1 MNERKTMKKLI
12 SVAAVLAA
20 VGMVAG
26 CFTSATAYTETKHA
40 DGSVTV
46 SRVNVIGTGDK
57 ASEIA
62 AEGLFADGTADDLGA
77 GVKTASASQTS
88 TGIDGT
94 LAGLGTVLQGM
105 AQFMAAAHVAG
116 NGTQSASVA
125 PEAGG
130 AKSISAIVRG
140 PSGVRSAVSGV
151 GGATVAIIGNRETC
165 AYCRTLWAGI
175 DAAALSDAVC
185 GAAVIDAD
193 ATANPEE
200 YQARRPSGAFAY
212 PLIRVYGADGKLAG
226 EFSGRGLTQAAII
239 AKVKTLT
246 GCK

>member
-1 MNERKTMKKLI
+1 MKRVMMM
-12 SVAAVLAA
+12 VAAVSAC
-20 VGMVAG
+20 GMLAG
-26 CFTSATAYTETKHA
+26 CFTSATAYTETTHA

-46 SRVNVIGTGDK
+46 SKVKVVGTGDK

-62 AEGLFADGTADDLGA
+62 AEGLFADGTASDLGA

-105 AQFMAAAHVAG
+105 AQFMAAAQGAVIAG

-130 AKSISAIVRG
+130 AQSISEIVRG
-140 PSGVRSAVSGV
+140 PSVDRSAVSGV
-151 GGATVAIIGNRETC
+151 GGATVAIIGNRRTC
-165 AYCRTLWAGI
+165 AYCRTLWANI
-175 DAAALSDAVC
+175 DAAALSAAVC

-193 ATANPEE
+193 ATANAAE
-200 YQARRPSGAFAY
+200 YAKYKPDGPFAY

-239 AKVKTLT
+239 ANVKTLT
-246 GCK
+246 GCQ

>member
-1 MNERKTMKKLI
+1 MKKLI

-20 VGMVAG
+20 VGMLAG
-26 CFTSATAYTETKHA
+26 CFTSATAYTETTHA

-46 SRVNVIGTGDK
+46 SKVKVIGTGDK
-57 ASEIA
+57 ASQIA
-62 AEGLFADGTADDLGA
+62 SEGLFADGTAEDLGA

-105 AQFMAAAHVAG
+105 AQFMAATYAAGIAG

-125 PEAGG
+125 SEAGR
-130 AKSISAIVRG
+130 AQSISEIVRG
-140 PSGVRSAVSGV
+140 PSVDRSSVSGV
-151 GGATVAIIGNRETC
+151 GGATVAIIGNRKTC
-165 AYCRTLWAGI
+165 AYCRTLWAGL

-193 ATANPEE
+193 ATANAAE
-200 YQARRPSGAFAY
+200 YAKYKPDGPFAY

-226 EFSGRGLTQAAII
+226 ELSGRGLSQATIV
-239 AKVKTLT
+239 AKVKTLI

>member
-1 MNERKTMKKLI
+1 MKKLI
-12 SVAAVLAA
+12 SVAAMLAA

-26 CFTSATAYTETKHA
+26 CFTSATAYTETTHA

-46 SRVNVIGTGDK
+46 SKVKVIGTGDK
-57 ASEIA
+57 ASQIA
-62 AEGLFADGTADDLGA
+62 SEGLFADGTAEDLGA

-105 AQFMAAAHVAG
+105 AQFMAASHIAG
-116 NGTQSASVA
+116 NGTQSASIA
-125 PEAGG
+125 PEAGP
-130 AKSISAIVRG
+130 AQSISAIVRG

-165 AYCRTLWAGI
+165 AYCRTLWAGL

-185 GAAVIDAD
+185 GASVIDAD
-193 ATANPEE
+193 AAANPDE

-226 EFSGRGLTQAAII
+226 EFGGRGLSQAAII
-239 AKVKTLT
+239 AKVNTLI

>member
-1 MNERKTMKKLI
+1 MKKLI

-20 VGMVAG
+20 VGMLAG
-26 CFTSATAYTETKHA
+26 CFTSATAYTETTHA

-46 SRVNVIGTGDK
+46 SKVKVVGTGDK
-57 ASEIA
+57 ASQVA
-62 AEGLFADGTADDLGA
+62 AEGLFADGTASDLGA
-77 GVKTASASQTS
+77 GVRTASASQTS

-105 AQFMAAAHVAG
+105 AQFMAASQGAVIAG

-125 PEAGG
+125 PKAGG
-130 AKSISAIVRG
+130 AQSISEIVRG
-140 PSGVRSAVSGV
+140 PSGDRSAVSGV
-151 GGATVAIIGNRETC
+151 GGATVAIIGNRKTC

-193 ATANPEE
+193 ATANSAE
-200 YQARRPSGAFAY
+200 YAKYKPDGPFAY

-239 AKVKTLT
+239 ANVKTLT
-246 GCK
+246 GCQ

>member
-1 MNERKTMKKLI
+1 MKKLI

-46 SRVNVIGTGDK
+46 SKVKVLGTGDK
-57 ASEIA
+57 ASQIA
-62 AEGLFADGTADDLGA
+62 SEGLFADGTAEDLGA

-105 AQFMAAAHVAG
+105 AQFMAASHIAGIAG

-165 AYCRTLWAGI
+165 AYCRTLWAGL

-193 ATANPEE
+193 AAANPVE

-246 GCK
+246 GCQ

>member
-1 MNERKTMKKLI
+1 MKKTMMF
-12 SVAAVLAA
+12 AAVLAA

-26 CFTSATAYTETKHA
+26 CFTSATAYTETTHA

-46 SRVNVIGTGDK
+46 SKVKVVGTGDK

-62 AEGLFADGTADDLGA
+62 AEGLFADGTASDLGA

-116 NGTQSASVA
+116 IAGNGTQSASVA
-125 PEAGG
+125 SESGG
-130 AKSISAIVRG
+130 SHSISELVRG

-193 ATANPEE
+193 ATANAAE
-200 YQARRPSGAFAY
+200 YAKYKPDGPFAY

-226 EFSGRGLTQAAII
+226 EFSGRGLTQADIVAR
-239 AKVKTLT
+239 VNTLI

>member
-1 MNERKTMKKLI
+1 MKRVMMM
-12 SVAAVLAA
+12 VAAVSAC
-20 VGMVAG
+20 GMLAG
-26 CFTSATAYTETKHA
+26 CFTSATAYTETTHA

-46 SRVNVIGTGDK
+46 SKVKVLGTGDK

-62 AEGLFADGTADDLGA
+62 AEGLFADGTASDLGA

-116 NGTQSASVA
+116 IAGNGTQSASVA

-130 AKSISAIVRG
+130 AQSISEIVRG
-140 PSGVRSAVSGV
+140 PSGDRSAVSGV
-151 GGATVAIIGNRETC
+151 GGATVAIIGNRKTC

-193 ATANPEE
+193 ATANASE
-200 YQARRPSGAFAY
+200 YAKYKPDGAFAY

-226 EFSGRGLTQAAII
+226 EFSGRGKTQETIAAR
-239 AKVKTLT
+239 VNTLI

>member
-1 MNERKTMKKLI
+1 MKKMMMF
-12 SVAAVLAA
+12 AAVLAA

-26 CFTSATAYTETKHA
+26 CFTSATAYTETTHA

-46 SRVNVIGTGDK
+46 SKVKVIGTGDK
-57 ASEIA
+57 ASDIA
-62 AEGLFADGTADDLGA
+62 AEGLFADGTQDDLGA

-125 PEAGG
+125 SEAGG
-130 AKSISAIVRG
+130 AQSISGIVRG
-140 PSGVRSAVSGV
+140 PSGDRSAVSGV
-151 GGATVAIIGNRETC
+151 GGATVAIIGNRRTC

-175 DAAALSDAVC
+175 DASALSDAVC

-193 ATANPEE
+193 ATANAAE
-200 YQARRPSGAFAY
+200 YAKFKPDGPFSY

-246 GCK
+246 GCQ

>member
-1 MNERKTMKKLI
+1 MKKLI

-20 VGMVAG
+20 VGMLAG
-26 CFTSATAYTETKHA
+26 CFTSATAYTETTHA

-46 SRVNVIGTGDK
+46 SKVKVIGTGDK
-57 ASEIA
+57 ASQIA
-62 AEGLFADGTADDLGA
+62 SEGLFADGTAEDLGA

-125 PEAGG
+125 SEAGG
-130 AKSISAIVRG
+130 AQSISGIVRG
-140 PSGVRSAVSGV
+140 PSGDRSAVSGV

-165 AYCRTLWAGI
+165 AYCRMLWAGI

-193 ATANPEE
+193 AAANPEA

-226 EFSGRGLTQAAII
+226 EFNGRGLTQAAII

-246 GCK
+246 GC

>member
-1 MNERKTMKKLI
+1 MKRVMMM
-12 SVAAVLAA
+12 VAAVSAC
-20 VGMVAG
+20 GMLAG
-26 CFTSATAYTETKHA
+26 CFTSATAYTETTHA

-46 SRVNVIGTGDK
+46 SKVKVIGTGDK
-57 ASEIA
+57 ASQIA
-62 AEGLFADGTADDLGA
+62 SEGLFADGTASDLGA

-105 AQFMAAAHVAG
+105 AQFMAASQGAVIAG

-130 AKSISAIVRG
+130 AQSITEIVRG
-140 PSGVRSAVSGV
+140 PSGDRSAVSGV
-151 GGATVAIIGNRETC
+151 GGATVAIIGNRATC

-200 YQARRPSGAFAY
+200 YQARKPSGSFGY

-239 AKVKTLT
+239 ANVKTLT
-246 GCK
+246 GCQ

>member
-1 MNERKTMKKLI
+1 MKKLMMLA
-12 SVAAVLAA
+12 SVAAVA
-20 VGMVAG
+20 GMVAG
-26 CFTSATAYTETKHA
+26 CFTSATAYTETTHA

-46 SRVNVIGTGDK
+46 SKVKVIGTGDK
-57 ASEIA
+57 ASQIA
-62 AEGLFADGTADDLGA
+62 SEGLFADGTAEDLGA
-77 GVKTASASQTS
+77 GVKSASASQTS

-105 AQFMAAAHVAG
+105 AQFLAASHVAG

-130 AKSISAIVRG
+130 AQSISEIVRG
-140 PSGVRSAVSGV
+140 PSGDRSAVSGV
-151 GGATVAIIGNRETC
+151 GGATVAIIGNRKTC

-193 ATANPEE
+193 ATANASE
-200 YQARRPSGAFAY
+200 YAKYKPSGAFAY

-226 EFSGRGLTQAAII
+226 EFSGRALTQAAII
-239 AKVKTLT
+239 DKVKTLT
-246 GCK
+246 GCQ

>member
-1 MNERKTMKKLI
+1 MKKLI
-12 SVAAVLAA
+12 SVAAMLAA

-46 SRVNVIGTGDK
+46 SRVKVLGTGDK

-62 AEGLFADGTADDLGA
+62 AEGLFADGTQEDLGA
-77 GVKTASASQTS
+77 GVKTASASQAS

-94 LAGLGTVLQGM
+94 LAGLGTVLNGM
-105 AQFMAAAHVAG
+105 AQFMAAYGMRAAPAAG

-125 PEAGG
+125 PEAGPVQ
-130 AKSISAIVRG
+130 SISDIVRG

-193 ATANPEE
+193 ATANPVE

-226 EFSGRGLTQAAII
+226 EFSGRGLAQAAIV
-239 AKVKTLT
+239 ARVNTLI
-246 GCK
+246 GCQ

>member
-1 MNERKTMKKLI
+1 MKTLI
-12 SVAAVLAA
+12 SVAAMLAA
-20 VGMVAG
+20 AGMVAG
-26 CFTSATAYTETKHA
+26 CFTSATAYTEKTNPDGTK
-40 DGSVTV
+40 TV
-46 SRVNVIGTGDK
+46 SRVKIVGTGDK
-57 ASEIA
+57 ASQVA
-62 AEGLFADGTADDLGA
+62 AEGLFADGTQEDLGA
-77 GVKTASASQTS
+77 GVRTASASQTS

-94 LAGLGTVLQGM
+94 LAGLGTVLNGM
-105 AQFMAAAHVAG
+105 AQFMAASHIAG

-125 PEAGG
+125 PEAGQ
-130 AKSISAIVRG
+130 AQSISAIVRG
-140 PSGVRSAVSGV
+140 PSVDRSSVSGV

-193 ATANPEE
+193 AAANPEE
-200 YQARRPSGAFAY
+200 YQARRPSGAFGY

-246 GCK
+246 GCQ

>member
-1 MNERKTMKKLI
+1 MSKVKI
-12 SVAAVLAA
+12 
-20 VGMVAG
+20 
-26 CFTSATAYTETKHA
+26 
-40 DGSVTV
+40 
-46 SRVNVIGTGDK
+46 IGTGDK
-57 ASEIA
+57 ASQIA
-62 AEGLFADGTADDLGA
+62 SEGLFADGTAEDLGA

-105 AQFMAAAHVAG
+105 AQFMAASHGPVAAG

-125 PEAGG
+125 SEAGS
-130 AKSISAIVRG
+130 AQSISEIVRG
-140 PSGVRSAVSGV
+140 PSGDRSAVSGV

-193 ATANPEE
+193 AAVNPEE
-200 YQARRPSGAFAY
+200 YKARRPSGAFAY

-226 EFSGRGLTQAAII
+226 EFSGRGLSQAAIV
-239 AKVKTLT
+239 ARVNTLI
-246 GCK
+246 GCQ

>member
-1 MNERKTMKKLI
+1 MKRVMMT
-12 SVAAVLAA
+12 VAAVSAC
-20 VGMVAG
+20 GMLAG
-26 CFTSATAYTETKHA
+26 CFTSATAWTERTNPDGTK
-40 DGSVTV
+40 TV
-46 SRVNVIGTGDK
+46 SKVKVVGTGDK

-62 AEGLFADGTADDLGA
+62 AEGLFADGTASDLGA
-77 GVKTASASQTS
+77 GVRTASASQTS

-116 NGTQSASVA
+116 IAGNGTQSASVA
-125 PEAGG
+125 SEAGG
-130 AKSISAIVRG
+130 AQSIAEIVRG
-140 PSGVRSAVSGV
+140 PSGDRSAVSGV
-151 GGATVAIIGNRETC
+151 GGATVAIIGNRKTC

-193 ATANPEE
+193 AAANPAE
-200 YQARRPSGAFAY
+200 YQARRPSGAFGY
-212 PLIRVYGADGKLAG
+212 PLIRVFGADGKLAG
-226 EFSGRGLTQAAII
+226 EFSGRGLTQADI
-239 AKVKTLT
+239 AARVNTLI

>member
-1 MNERKTMKKLI
+1 MKRVMMM
-12 SVAAVLAA
+12 VAAVSAC
-20 VGMVAG
+20 GMLAG
-26 CFTSATAYTETKHA
+26 CFTSATAYTETKHT
-40 DGSVTV
+40 DGRVTV
-46 SRVNVIGTGDK
+46 SKVKIIGTGDK

-62 AEGLFADGTADDLGA
+62 AEGLFADGTASDLGA
-77 GVKTASASQTS
+77 GVKNASASQAS

-116 NGTQSASVA
+116 IAGNGTQSASVA
-125 PEAGG
+125 SEAGR
-130 AKSISAIVRG
+130 AQSISEIVRG
-140 PSGVRSAVSGV
+140 PSGDRSAVSGV
-151 GGATVAIIGNRETC
+151 GGDTVAIIGNRKTC

-200 YQARRPSGAFAY
+200 YQARRPSGAFGY

-239 AKVKTLT
+239 AKVNTLT
-246 GCK
+246 GCQ